1 MVTKLPKVL
10 HSVGRR
16 KNAVARV
23 TFSLNENSKNN
34 DSIRVRINSIPL
46 DLWGTESLRWRI
58 KEVFLLSEEFLK
70 EFLPKYEIKVN
81 VKGGGLVSQADAIRQ
96 GIAMNL
102 LKLAKTKKLEEL
114 LKSFD
119 EFLLKRD
126 YRMNEPHHASGK
138 GASSRGSRR
147 HKQRSKR

>member
-1 MVTKLPKVL
+1 MVVKLPKVL

-16 KNAVARV
+16 KNAIARV
-23 TFSLNENSKNN
+23 TFSLNENTKNN
-34 DSIRVRINSIPL
+34 GKVKIKINSIPL
-46 DLWGTESLRWRI
+46 DCWGTESLRWKIR
-58 KEVFLLSEEFLK
+58 EVFLIAEEFVK
-70 EFLPKYEIKVN
+70 EILPKYEIKIN

-96 GIAMNL
+96 AVAINL

-114 LKSFD
+114 FESFD

-126 YRMNEPHHASGK
+126 PRMNEPHHASGK